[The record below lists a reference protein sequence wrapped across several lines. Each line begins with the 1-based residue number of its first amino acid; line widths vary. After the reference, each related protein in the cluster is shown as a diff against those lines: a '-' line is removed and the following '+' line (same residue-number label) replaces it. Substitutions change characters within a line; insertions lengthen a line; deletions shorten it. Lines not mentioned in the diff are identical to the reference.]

1 MLFYFFFLLIS
12 NILSVIKLRYLELN
26 YYMYFIFVF
35 IWVWVFNNYYLIK
48 ILVFWFIFNF
58 KGYIIDGNLNVCI
71 NIYIKFFLIGI
82 LFLDF

>member
-1 MLFYFFFLLIS
+1 
-12 NILSVIKLRYLELN
+12 
-26 YYMYFIFVF
+26 MYFIFVF
-35 IWVWVFNNYYLIK
+35 IYVWVFNNYYLIK

>member
-1 MLFYFFFLLIS
+1 
-12 NILSVIKLRYLELN
+12 
-26 YYMYFIFVF
+26 MYFIFVF
-35 IWVWVFNNYYLIK
+35 IYVWVFNNYYLIK

-82 LFLDF
+82 FRFLKIFFKYLVNEG